1 MRLKEPLKHLHW
13 LAESLYRSHTAN
25 QSDYY
30 WKMRR
35 EVQEML
41 ERLDR
46 LRLHAD
52 RTLPHQVR
60 GRSPAANPIR
70 DLELPPPTISQL
82 L

>member
-1 MRLKEPLKHLHW
+1 MRLREPLKHIHW

-60 GRSPAANPIR
+60 DRSPAETTSK
-70 DLELPPPTISQL
+70 LKTHPPPTTSEL